1 VNAVQKALDNWRS
14 AIEARDV
21 ALDRAVENVYSQF
34 AAIVVRR
41 EKEYDDALRR
51 SKEAGDE
58 MAD

>member
-1 VNAVQKALDNWRS
+1 VNAVQKALDDWRS
-14 AIEARDV
+14 AIEARDI

-41 EKEYDDALRR
+41 EKEYDDALKR

>member
-1 VNAVQKALDNWRS
+1 VNAVQKALDDWRS

-21 ALDRAVENVYSQF
+21 ELDRAVERVYRQF

-41 EKEYDDALRR
+41 EKEYDDALKR

>member
-1 VNAVQKALDNWRS
+1 VNAVQKALDDWRS

-21 ALDRAVENVYSQF
+21 ELDRAVERVFSQF

-41 EKEYDDALRR
+41 EKEYDDALKR

>member
-41 EKEYDDALRR
+41 EKEYDDALKR

>member
-1 VNAVQKALDNWRS
+1 MKSVQQALDDWRS

-21 ALDRAVENVYSQF
+21 ELDRAVERVFSQF

-41 EKEYDDALRR
+41 EKEYDDALKR

>member
-1 VNAVQKALDNWRS
+1 MNAVQKALDDWRS
-14 AIEARDV
+14 AIEARDI

-41 EKEYDDALRR
+41 EKEYDDALKR

>member
-1 VNAVQKALDNWRS
+1 MNAVQKALDNWRS
-14 AIEARDV
+14 AIEARDI

-41 EKEYDDALRR
+41 EKEYDDALKR